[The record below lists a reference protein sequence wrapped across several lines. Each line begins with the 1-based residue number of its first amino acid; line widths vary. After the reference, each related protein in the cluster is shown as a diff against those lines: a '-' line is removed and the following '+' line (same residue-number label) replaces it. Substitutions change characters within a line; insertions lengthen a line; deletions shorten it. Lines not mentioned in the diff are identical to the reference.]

1 MPWQAR
7 MVHRF
12 ERWAHA
18 RSAIRWAAQ
27 SAVARCYRCAVRRID
42 MSVAHVCMRMRMRLA
57 RSQTPL

>member
-1 MPWQAR
+1 

-27 SAVARCYRCAVRRID
+27 SAVARCHRCAARRID
-42 MSVAHVCMRMRMRLA
+42 MSVVHVCMRMRMHMRMRLA